1 MRAVVT
7 PAAPQIPGRI
17 NLRSLKALCLDTN
30 AQGLDIL
37 SQTLLG
43 FGVDRIFRAP
53 NVVEAKAILKKETI
67 DLVLCD
73 AQLGDESGNDFVRW
87 LRLSQM
93 EPNCHAP
100 VFVITGHALE
110 PEVINSRDCGSSF
123 IVTKP
128 LSPAVL
134 MQRILWVAGADRA
147 FIQSENY
154 TGPDRRFKFEGVPAD
169 LPKGRRKADGG
180 SNLGEPTGVN
190 MSQDELDGM
199 VKPQRLSL

>member
-1 MRAVVT
+1 MVT
-7 PAAPQIPGRI
+7 EPKPARSSPRI
-17 NLRSLKALCLDTN
+17 NLRALKALCVDSN

-53 NVVEAKAILKKETI
+53 SVDEAKAILEKHTI

-87 LRLSQM
+87 LRHSRK

-100 VFVITGHALE
+100 VFVVTGHAVG
-110 PEVINSRDCGSSF
+110 PEVLNARDCGSSF
-123 IVTKP
+123 VVIKP

-147 FIQSENY
+147 FIESETY
-154 TGPDRRFKFEGVPAD
+154 TGPDRRFKFEGVPAEV
-169 LPKGRRKADGG
+169 PAGRRKADMGG
-180 SNLGEPTGVN
+180 VLNAPTGAN
-190 MSQDELDGM
+190 LSQEELDGM

>member
-1 MRAVVT
+1 MVT
-7 PAAPQIPGRI
+7 AIPPAAPVRI
-17 NLRSLKALCLDTN
+17 NLRTIRALCVDSN
-30 AQGLDIL
+30 ALGLDIL

-53 NVVEAKAILKKETI
+53 NVTEAKAILKKETI

-93 EPNCHAP
+93 EPNCHTP

-110 PEVINSRDCGSSF
+110 PEVINARDCGSSF
-123 IVTKP
+123 VITKP

-134 MQRILWVAGADRA
+134 MQRILWVASADRA
-147 FIQSENY
+147 FIESDNY
-154 TGPDRRFKFEGVPAD
+154 TGPDRRFKFEGVPAE
-169 LPKGRRKADGG
+169 LAKGRRKNDGG
-180 SNLGEPTGVN
+180 STLGDPVGAN
-190 MSQDELDGM
+190 MSQEELDGF
-199 VKPQRLSL
+199 VKPQKVSL

>member
-1 MRAVVT
+1 MVTAVK
-7 PAAPQIPGRI
+7 PARNGARI
-17 NLRSLKALCLDTN
+17 NLRALKALCVDSN

-53 NVVEAKAILKKETI
+53 SADEAKEILKKQTI
-67 DLVLCD
+67 DLILCD

-87 LRLSQM
+87 LRLSGE

-100 VFVITGHALE
+100 VFVVTGHAIE
-110 PEVINSRDCGSSF
+110 PEVLNARDCGSSF

-134 MQRILWVAGADRA
+134 MQRILWVAAADRA
-147 FIQSENY
+147 FIEAENY
-154 TGPDRRFKFEGVPAD
+154 TGPDRRFKFEGVPSEVPA
-169 LPKGRRKADGG
+169 GRRKADMGG
-180 SNLGEPTGVN
+180 VLNAPTGAN
-190 MSQDELDGM
+190 LSQEELDGM

>member
-1 MRAVVT
+1 MA
-7 PAAPQIPGRI
+7 PAPTTGQRI
-17 NLRSLKALCLDTN
+17 NLRALKALCVDSN

-53 NVVEAKAILKKETI
+53 SVEEAKAILKKHTI

-87 LRLSQM
+87 LRLSGE
-93 EPNCHAP
+93 EPNCQTP
-100 VFVITGHALE
+100 VFVITGHAVE
-110 PEVINSRDCGSSF
+110 PEVMNARDCGSSF
-123 IVTKP
+123 VISKP

-134 MQRILWVAGADRA
+134 MQRILWVAAADRA
-147 FIQSENY
+147 FIEAENY
-154 TGPDRRFKFEGVPAD
+154 TGPDRRFKFEGVPAAV
-169 LPKGRRKADGG
+169 PAGRRKADQG
-180 SNLGEPTGVN
+180 SVLSHSTEAN
-190 MSQDELDGM
+190 MSQDELDEL